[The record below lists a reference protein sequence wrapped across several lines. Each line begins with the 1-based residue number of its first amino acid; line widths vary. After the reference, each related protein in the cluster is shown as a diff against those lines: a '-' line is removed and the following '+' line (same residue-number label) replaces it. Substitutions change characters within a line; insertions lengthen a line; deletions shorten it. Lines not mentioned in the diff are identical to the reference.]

1 MADGDFGDV
10 VCEAGDEV
18 AVVNVIDLEV
28 FDGFVLDGE
37 RERDAPI
44 DEAAEEEVHVGAA
57 VLDVADLLDEVLLGD
72 FAGGVIDV
80 LHVGVVDFQ
89 DAEADVQRFCGCGL
103 VACAI
108 EQVRFVSGRFFF
120 GLLFCEDFIACTA
133 DAFLADFANG
143 LVARLCGFRIFI
155 ALFWELDHDEFAM
168 AAVFGIQLHNGMS
181 YCRGT
186 REEV

>member
-1 MADGDFGDV
+1 M
-10 VCEAGDEV
+10 
-18 AVVNVIDLEV
+18 NV

-37 RERDAPI
+37 RERYAPI

-57 VLDVADLLDEVLLGD
+57 VLDVADLFDEVLLGD

-108 EQVRFVSGRFFF
+108 EQVRFVGGRFFF
-120 GLLFCEDFIACTA
+120 GLLFCEDFVACAA
-133 DAFLADFANG
+133 DAFLADFADG
-143 LVARLCGFRIFI
+143 LVASLCGFRIFI
-155 ALFWELDHDEFAM
+155 AFFWKLNQNEFAM
-168 AAVFGIQLHNGMS
+168 ASIFSIHLHNSMCS
-181 YCRGT
+181 CC
-186 REEV
+186 